1 MFTGHLG
8 LFKFK
13 IDFRSRYPILEFSG
27 YHCIVHI
34 FYPGKFQK
42 PYKKNLNEINN
53 IHSFQ

>member
-34 FYPGKFQK
+34 FHPGKFQI

-53 IHSFQ
+53 IHCF